1 MNDDRL
7 REKQKRRLERELK
20 PLCKAERRATQSK
33 SRYAPEIY
41 LREVLR
47 LYECWSRIGLATR
60 YSRRALKLAAL
71 PIRDVHPVRRLID
84 CTSTEP
90 DRKRRSRWGRALQY
104 AIQQKIESKR
114 LRKFLRKNG
123 GIAGCAHKAAAAQPR
138 R

>member
-7 REKQKRRLERELK
+7 ALKQKRRLERELK
-20 PLCKAERRATQSK
+20 PLCKADRRATQSK

-47 LYECWSRIGLATR
+47 LYESWSRVGLAKR

-90 DRKRRSRWGRALQY
+90 DRKRRSRWGRALQ
-104 AIQQKIESKR
+104 
-114 LRKFLRKNG
+114 
-123 GIAGCAHKAAAAQPR
+123 H
-138 R
+138 